1 MAGGTLGT
9 VIARASRGDGALV
22 LLGPAKDV
30 SGRAGRRGPAS
41 EVSWQRGRLQIGGN
55 PGFCTGGVSPK
66 NSLNAAV

>member
-1 MAGGTLGT
+1 MAGGTRGT
-9 VIARASRGDGALV
+9 VIAERRVVMV

-55 PGFCTGGVSPK
+55 PGFCTGRVSPK